1 MAKGKAFWPEIE
13 KLMALGFSE
22 YEARIYIELLQKSPA
37 TAYELSKR
45 TGIARANAYGTCDS
59 LQNKNAVEAIRERP
73 VRFVPVPPHLLFA
86 NIALRTA
93 DVCNELESRL
103 ENLATGDRSGFIWS
117 IEGEAAVN
125 AKVREMIQGANESIW
140 IKASGELL
148 ETHRNLLKD
157 VMETRENLTSLIVL
171 FGTDAERFKFNANST
186 VYLHEGSGVRLGNA
200 DNLFTISIDHVEAL
214 TARMGVDVQAAFT
227 THEPVVIMAD
237 TIIRHDVYMAEIFEH
252 FGTEIEKKFGRHL
265 YDLRKR
271 NFRPEQF
278 SLFLDNLK
286 KLD

>member
-1 MAKGKAFWPEIE
+1 MVKGKSLQPEVE
-13 KLMALGFSE
+13 QLMALGFSE
-22 YEARIYIELLQKSPA
+22 YEARIYIELLKNSPA

-45 TGIARANAYGTCDS
+45 TRIARANAYGTCDS

-73 VRFVPVPPHLLFA
+73 VRFVPVPPRLLFA
-86 NIALRTA
+86 NIASRTA
-93 DVCNELESRL
+93 NLCTELEAKL
-103 ENLATGDRSGFIWS
+103 ENLTTGERSGFIWS

-125 AKVREMIQGANESIW
+125 AKVREMIQGAKESIW
-140 IKASGELL
+140 IKASSELL
-148 ETHRNLLKD
+148 ETHRALLKD
-157 VMETRENLTSLIVL
+157 VMDAREDLTSLIIL
-171 FGTDAERFKFNANST
+171 FGTDADRFEFNKNST

-200 DNLFTISIDHVEAL
+200 DNLFTISIDHTEAL
-214 TARMGVDVQAAFT
+214 TARMGTDVQAAFT

-265 YDLRKR
+265 YELRKR
-271 NFRPEQF
+271 NFRPDQF